1 MINSLALERAGDN
14 HREGRKMANRENKIS
29 VILYEDTIDA
39 LIAMPDGSMSKVMKS
54 ILCRAK
60 GKESPELDALESV
73 IFRLLYGQVERASN
87 LSDERAKA
95 GASKGKKAA
104 QAQTEDTGNQNV
116 SNDEQTEATDKQIE
130 ANAIKAEA
138 KPNTITSTSTVTKTK
153 TSTVTDTSTST
164 GGVGEDECTNVIYL
178 PPEPEFTGQVFDG
191 NPPAEG
197 KALEEISACWRKHI
211 GEPTPALYHIARSW
225 MQSGM
230 EAALICRGIEQ
241 SVPAKDAARYL
252 HKVLS
257 NWKKE
262 GILTLAACEAAHPGS
277 LPKFSGQAYGR
288 APSRGNDGL
297 CQPSYD
303 LGEVNRLLNQE
314 ILQKARGQGI
324 VV

>member
-1 MINSLALERAGDN
+1 MINSPALERAGDN

-87 LSDERAKA
+87 LSDERTKA

-130 ANAIKAEA
+130 ANAIKAET
-138 KPNTITSTSTVTKTK
+138 KPNTSTSTSTVTKTK

-241 SVPAKDAARYL
+241 SVPAKDPARYL

-257 NWKKE
+257 NWQKE
-262 GILTLAACEAAHPGS
+262 GILTMKAFEAAHPDN
-277 LPKFSGQAYGR
+277 LPKFSGQAGR
-288 APSRGNDGL
+288 PSSRGNDGSWP
-297 CQPSYD
+297 PSYD
-303 LGEVNRLLNQE
+303 LDEVNRLLNQE
-314 ILQKARGQGI
+314 ILQRAREQGQ

>member
-1 MINSLALERAGDN
+1 
-14 HREGRKMANRENKIS
+14 MAERENKLLA
-29 VILYEDTIDA
+29 ILYEDTIDA
-39 LIAMPDGSMSKVMKS
+39 LLELPNESMARVMKA
-54 ILCRAK
+54 ILYSVK
-60 GKESPELDALESV
+60 GQEPSELDVLESV
-73 IFRLLYGQVERASN
+73 IFKLLYGQVERAGA
-87 LSDERAKA
+87 LSQKRSEA
-95 GASKGKKAA
+95 GASKGKKAS
-104 QAQTEDTGNQNV
+104 QAKKEDTNNQNI

-130 ANAIKAEA
+130 ANAIKAES
-138 KPNTITSTSTVTKTK
+138 KPNTITSTVTKTK

-178 PPEPEFTGQVFDG
+178 PPEPEFTGQAFGD

-252 HKVLS
+252 NKVLS
-257 NWKKE
+257 NWSKE
-262 GILTLAACEAAHPGS
+262 GIRTLAAYEATHPDS

-288 APSRGNDGL
+288 VPSRGNDGL

-303 LGEVNRLLNQE
+303 LDEVNQLLNQE

>member
-1 MINSLALERAGDN
+1 
-14 HREGRKMANRENKIS
+14 MANRENKIS

-39 LIAMPDGSMSKVMKS
+39 LIALPDESMSKVMKS

-60 GKESPELDALESV
+60 GQESPELDALESV

-130 ANAIKAEA
+130 ANAIKAET
-138 KPNTITSTSTVTKTK
+138 KPNTSTSTSTVTKTK

-230 EAALICRGIEQ
+230 EAALICRGIER
-241 SVPAKDAARYL
+241 SVPAKDTASYL

-257 NWKKE
+257 NWQKE
-262 GILTLAACEAAHPGS
+262 GILTLAAYEAAHPDS

-288 APSRGNDGL
+288 VPSRGNDGL

-303 LGEVNRLLNQE
+303 LDEVNQLLNQE

>member
-1 MINSLALERAGDN
+1 
-14 HREGRKMANRENKIS
+14 MANRENKIS

-54 ILCRAK
+54 ILCRAKGK

-130 ANAIKAEA
+130 ANAIKAET
-138 KPNTITSTSTVTKTK
+138 KPNTSTSTSTVTKTK

-262 GILTLAACEAAHPGS
+262 GILTLAACEAAHPDS

-288 APSRGNDGL
+288 APSGGRDGSYA
-297 CQPSYD
+297 PSYD
-303 LGEVNRLLNQE
+303 LDEVNQLLNQE

>member
-1 MINSLALERAGDN
+1 LINSPALERAGDN

-39 LIAMPDGSMSKVMKS
+39 LIAMPDGSMSEVMKS

-130 ANAIKAEA
+130 ANAIKAET
-138 KPNTITSTSTVTKTK
+138 KPNTSTSTSTVTKTK

-164 GGVGEDECTNVIYL
+164 GGVLGGDVREPVQTITAGGRHHGVVITQIVKAESGAHLLHWPKIRAMLNEYCGYRFGEDEVLLFRIGGVWYFMADIGLRMLTPRELYRANGFPEDYQIERDCTGREYSKTKQVARCGNAVPPPFAAALVRANL
-178 PPEPEFTGQVFDG
+178 PEWCH
-191 NPPAEG
+191 
-197 KALEEISACWRKHI
+197 EEISTMAQLV
-211 GEPTPALYHIARSW
+211 EMVA
-225 MQSGM
+225 
-230 EAALICRGIEQ
+230 
-241 SVPAKDAARYL
+241 V
-252 HKVLS
+252 
-257 NWKKE
+257 
-262 GILTLAACEAAHPGS
+262 
-277 LPKFSGQAYGR
+277 
-288 APSRGNDGL
+288 
-297 CQPSYD
+297 
-303 LGEVNRLLNQE
+303 
-314 ILQKARGQGI
+314 
-324 VV
+324 

>member
-1 MINSLALERAGDN
+1 
-14 HREGRKMANRENKIS
+14 MANRENKIS

-39 LIAMPDGSMSKVMKS
+39 LIALPDESMSKVMKS

-60 GKESPELDALESV
+60 GQESPELDALESV

-95 GASKGKKAA
+95 GASKGKRVSAA
-104 QAQTEDTGNQNV
+104 PTEM
-116 SNDEQTEATDKQIE
+116 QTEATDKQIGT
-130 ANAIKAEA
+130 NAIKTGTNAIKTGANVIKPEA
-138 KPNTITSTSTVTKTK
+138 KPNTSTSTSTVTN
-153 TSTVTDTSTST
+153 TSTSTDTSTSS
-164 GGVGEDECTNVIYL
+164 GEEDAGSNVVYL
-178 PPEPEFTGQVFDG
+178 PPEPELAGQSFENSPTVK
-191 NPPAEG
+191 G
-197 KALEEISACWRKHI
+197 KALEEISDCWKKHI

-241 SVPAKDAARYL
+241 SVPAKNAARYL

-257 NWKKE
+257 NWQKE
-262 GILTLAACEAAHPGS
+262 GILTLAAYEAAHPDS

-288 APSRGNDGL
+288 VPSRGNDGL

-303 LGEVNRLLNQE
+303 LDEVNQLLNQE

>member
-1 MINSLALERAGDN
+1 
-14 HREGRKMANRENKIS
+14 MANRENKIS

-39 LIAMPDGSMSKVMKS
+39 LIALPDESMSKVMKS

-60 GKESPELDALESV
+60 GQESPELDALESV

-130 ANAIKAEA
+130 ANAIKAET
-138 KPNTITSTSTVTKTK
+138 KPNTSTSTSTVTKTK

-191 NPPAEG
+191 NPPAE
-197 KALEEISACWRKHI
+197 ISACWRKHI

-241 SVPAKDAARYL
+241 SVPAKNAARYL

-257 NWKKE
+257 NWQKE
-262 GILTLAACEAAHPGS
+262 GILTLAAYEAAHPDS

-288 APSRGNDGL
+288 VPSRGNDGL

-303 LGEVNRLLNQE
+303 LDEVNQLLNQE

>member
-1 MINSLALERAGDN
+1 MAEKENKSLA
-14 HREGRKMANRENKIS
+14 
-29 VILYEDTIDA
+29 ILYEDTIDA
-39 LIAMPDGSMSKVMKS
+39 LLELPNESMARVMKA
-54 ILCRAK
+54 ILHSVK
-60 GKESPELDALESV
+60 GQEPSELDVLESV
-73 IFRLLYGQVERASN
+73 IFKLLYGQVERAGV
-87 LSDERAKA
+87 LSQKRSEA
-95 GASKGKKAA
+95 GASKGKKAS

-130 ANAIKAEA
+130 ANAIKAET
-138 KPNTITSTSTVTKTK
+138 KPNTSTSTSTVTKTK

-164 GGVGEDECTNVIYL
+164 GGVGEDECANVIYL
-178 PPEPEFTGQVFDG
+178 PPEPEFKGQVFDG

-241 SVPAKDAARYL
+241 SVPAKNAARYL

-257 NWKKE
+257 NWQKE
-262 GILTLAACEAAHPGS
+262 GILTLAAYEAAHPDS

-303 LGEVNRLLNQE
+303 LDEVNQLLNQE

>member
-1 MINSLALERAGDN
+1 
-14 HREGRKMANRENKIS
+14 MANRENKIS

-39 LIAMPDGSMSKVMKS
+39 LIALPDESMSKVMKS

-60 GKESPELDALESV
+60 GQESPELDALESV

-130 ANAIKAEA
+130 ANAIKAET
-138 KPNTITSTSTVTKTK
+138 KPNTSTSTSTVTKTK

-230 EAALICRGIEQ
+230 EAALICRGIER
-241 SVPAKDAARYL
+241 SVPAKDTASYL

-257 NWKKE
+257 NWQKE
-262 GILTLAACEAAHPGS
+262 GILTLAAYEAAHPDS

-288 APSRGNDGL
+288 VPSGGRDGSYA
-297 CQPSYD
+297 PSYD
-303 LGEVNRLLNQE
+303 LDEVNRMLNQE

>member
-1 MINSLALERAGDN
+1 
-14 HREGRKMANRENKIS
+14 MANRENKIS

-39 LIAMPDGSMSKVMKS
+39 LIALPDESMSKVMKS

-60 GKESPELDALESV
+60 GQESPELDALESV

-130 ANAIKAEA
+130 ANAIKAET
-138 KPNTITSTSTVTKTK
+138 KPNTSTSTSTVTKTK

-241 SVPAKDAARYL
+241 SVPAKNAARYL
-252 HKVLS
+252 HKVLT
-257 NWKKE
+257 NWQKE
-262 GILTLAACEAAHPGS
+262 GILTLAAYEAAHPDS

-288 APSRGNDGL
+288 VPSRGNDGL

-303 LGEVNRLLNQE
+303 LDEVNQLLNQE

>member
-1 MINSLALERAGDN
+1 M
-14 HREGRKMANRENKIS
+14 
-29 VILYEDTIDA
+29 
-39 LIAMPDGSMSKVMKS
+39 
-54 ILCRAK
+54 
-60 GKESPELDALESV
+60 
-73 IFRLLYGQVERASN
+73 
-87 LSDERAKA
+87 
-95 GASKGKKAA
+95 
-104 QAQTEDTGNQNV
+104 
-116 SNDEQTEATDKQIE
+116 
-130 ANAIKAEA
+130 
-138 KPNTITSTSTVTKTK
+138 
-153 TSTVTDTSTST
+153 
-164 GGVGEDECTNVIYL
+164 IYL

-241 SVPAKDAARYL
+241 NAARYL

-257 NWKKE
+257 NWQKE
-262 GILTLAACEAAHPGS
+262 GILTLAAYEAAHPDS

-288 APSRGNDGL
+288 VPSRGNDGL

-303 LGEVNRLLNQE
+303 LDEVNQLLNQE